1 MPDTPSRIPPPD
13 FVAQTPR
20 TMTTTFLHRSAPV
33 AALALFLFAGAAAT
47 AQTISDTPDR
57 DRVVRGY
64 VPPDELVSF
73 PATTSMDQFL
83 QLINPTFFRVTGKRV
98 VDPRDR
104 SSDIGVALNGV
115 HFIDAF
121 ELVLDR
127 YGLDFSETESYF
139 IITDPIP
146 VAATTDGEIIDV
158 IGAGGVGDVDLD
170 GDIDLSDL
178 PATADTREIRID
190 AIIFELDQNRAHE
203 IGTNWSAL
211 FGEAASESGGG
222 GTQFFL
228 NAGSFFEALD
238 GFLEASSDQIDLNTV
253 LNLFRYFESE
263 GLGQTIASPFTTVQ
277 SGEQATIQSGQDFP
291 INIRDFQGNTIT
303 QYVSTGVIVNVT
315 PTLISDEREGTVVDF
330 IHLNVDA
337 QKSSGTPTD
346 AGVVVNKNST
356 KTQLPLLSGEMRA
369 IGGLISTDERVT
381 RRGVPILKDIPV
393 LNYLFSYKQRTQVK
407 KELVVVLQARTV
419 DSLRDRNGRALPDDI
434 IRRERSDYR
443 DRMDT
448 INPGAGDRTDLP
460 PAMRPIDAR
469 NDRAPR
475 N

>member
-1 MPDTPSRIPPPD
+1 MPPD

-20 TMTTTFLHRSAPV
+20 TMTTTFLRRSAPV

-73 PATTSMDQFL
+73 PATTPMDQFL
-83 QLINPTFFRVTGKRV
+83 QLVNPTFFRVTGKRV

-104 SSDIGVALNGV
+104 DTDIGVALNGV

-139 IITDPIP
+139 IITDPVP
-146 VAATTDGEIIDV
+146 MAATTDGGIIDV
-158 IGAGGVGDVDLD
+158 IGAGGAGGDLGV
-170 GDIDLSDL
+170 DLSDL

-228 NAGSFFEALD
+228 NASSFFEALD

-253 LNLFRYFESE
+253 LNLFRYFENE

-315 PTLISDEREGTVVDF
+315 PTLISDERGDSVVDF
-330 IHLNVDA
+330 IHLDVDA

-381 RRGVPILKDIPV
+381 RRGVPILKDIPI
-393 LNYLFSYKQRTQVK
+393 LNYLFSYQQRTQVK

-419 DSLRDRNGRALPDDI
+419 DSLRDRNGRALPDDL

-448 INPGAGDRTDLP
+448 LNPGAGERTNMP
-460 PAMRPIDAR
+460 PAMSPIDAR

>member
-1 MPDTPSRIPPPD
+1 
-13 FVAQTPR
+13 
-20 TMTTTFLHRSAPV
+20 MTTTLLRRSAPV
-33 AALALFLFAGAAAT
+33 AALALFLFAGVAAT

-73 PATTSMDQFL
+73 PETTSMDQFL

-104 SSDIGVALNGV
+104 NMDIGVALNGV

-146 VAATTDGEIIDV
+146 MAATTDGEVIDV
-158 IGAGGVGDVDLD
+158 IGAGGVADVGIDEV
-170 GDIDLSDL
+170 DLSDL

-211 FGEAASESGGG
+211 FGEAAGQTAQG

-238 GFLEASSDQIDLNTV
+238 GFLEASADQINLNTV
-253 LNLFRYFESE
+253 LNLFRYFEQE

-330 IHLNVDA
+330 IHLDVDA
-337 QKSSGTPTD
+337 QKSSGTPTE

-381 RRGVPILKDIPV
+381 RRGVPILKDIPL

-434 IRRERSDYR
+434 IRRERSDHR

-448 INPGAGDRTDLP
+448 LNPGAGERTDFP
-460 PAMRPIDAR
+460 PSMNPVDAR

>member
-1 MPDTPSRIPPPD
+1 
-13 FVAQTPR
+13 
-20 TMTTTFLHRSAPV
+20 MTTILLRRLASV
-33 AALALFLFAGAAAT
+33 AALALFLFPGAATT
-47 AQTISDTPDR
+47 AQTISDAPDR

-73 PATTSMDQFL
+73 PSTTRMDQFL
-83 QLINPTFFRVTGKRV
+83 QLVNPTFFRVTGKRV

-104 SSDIGVALNGV
+104 NSEIGVALNGV

-139 IITDPIP
+139 IITDPVP
-146 VAATTDGEIIDV
+146 VAMTTDGGIIDV
-158 IGAGGVGDVDLD
+158 IGAGGVGDDLD
-170 GDIDLSDL
+170 EMMDL

-211 FGEAASESGGG
+211 FGDAAEESGGS
-222 GTQFFL
+222 GTEFFL

-238 GFLEASSDQIDLNTV
+238 GFLEASSDQISLNTV
-253 LNLFRYFESE
+253 LNLFRYFENE

-315 PTLISDEREGTVVDF
+315 PTLISDERGDTVVDF
-330 IHLNVDA
+330 IHLDVDA

-381 RRGVPILKDIPV
+381 RRGVPILKDIPL
-393 LNYLFSYKQRTQVK
+393 LNYLFSYKQTTQVK

-419 DSLRDRNGRALPDDI
+419 DSLRDRNVRELPNDI

-448 INPGAGDRTDLP
+448 LNPGAGERTDMP
-460 PAMRPIDAR
+460 PAMSPIDAR